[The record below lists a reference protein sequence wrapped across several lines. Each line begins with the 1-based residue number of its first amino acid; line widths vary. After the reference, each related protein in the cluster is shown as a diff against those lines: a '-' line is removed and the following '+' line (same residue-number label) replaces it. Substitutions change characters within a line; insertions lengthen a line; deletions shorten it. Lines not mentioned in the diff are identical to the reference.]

1 MNVQNPMIVQSA
13 HYRCDS
19 FEIKATVNKHA
30 DFIPKILAAH
40 VNCGND
46 NVCSS
51 LKVGKKKAIK
61 SAKKNTFQKMG
72 YVESTVEKIM
82 AESTKFLIDAY
93 GYSSAQSMTECRQRL
108 WARRTGRN
116 GRTPKLFYHG

>member
-1 MNVQNPMIVQSA
+1 MNVQNPMIVQFA
-13 HYRCDS
+13 HYSRDS

-61 SAKKNTFQKMG
+61 SAKKNTSQKMG
-72 YVESTVEKIM
+72 YVESTVEEIM
-82 AESTKFLIDAY
+82 AESKFMAERKFLIDAY
-93 GYSSAQSMTECRQRL
+93 GYSPAQSMTECRQRL
-108 WARRTGRN
+108 
-116 GRTPKLFYHG
+116 